1 MLKNFR
7 GRKSGQ
13 AMAGPPTTALD
24 VQYTDVGAELLST
37 VHDQST
43 GRLEVIIQ
51 LQTYHVKS

>member
-1 MLKNFR
+1 
-7 GRKSGQ
+7 
-13 AMAGPPTTALD
+13 MAGTPTTALD

-37 VHDQST
+37 VYDQST